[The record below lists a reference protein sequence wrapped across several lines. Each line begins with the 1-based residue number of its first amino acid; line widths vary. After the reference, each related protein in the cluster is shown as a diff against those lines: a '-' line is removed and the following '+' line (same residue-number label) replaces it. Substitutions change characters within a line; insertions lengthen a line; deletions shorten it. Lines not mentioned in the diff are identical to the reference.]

1 MYKRLLVGQE
11 WKIGTYIKEVKLLN
25 EYKKVFST
33 FIEEER
39 FDLHS
44 YLTYLF
50 INECQEDVVD
60 QLEQEHVNQ

>member
-1 MYKRLLVGQE
+1 MS
-11 WKIGTYIKEVKLLN
+11 
-25 EYKKVFST
+25 EYNKVFST

-50 INECQEDVVD
+50 INKCQEHVVD

>member
-1 MYKRLLVGQE
+1 MYKRLLAGQE
-11 WKIGTYIKEVKLLN
+11 WKIGTYIKEVKLLS

-50 INECQEDVVD
+50 INNITLNLLNNLCSF
-60 QLEQEHVNQ
+60 

>member
-1 MYKRLLVGQE
+1 MS
-11 WKIGTYIKEVKLLN
+11 
-25 EYKKVFST
+25 EYKQVFST
-33 FIEEER
+33 FINGER

-50 INECQEDVVD
+50 ISDCQDGVVN

>member
-1 MYKRLLVGQE
+1 MS
-11 WKIGTYIKEVKLLN
+11 
-25 EYKKVFST
+25 EYKQVFST
-33 FIEEER
+33 FINKER

-50 INECQEDVVD
+50 INECQDNVVN

>member
-1 MYKRLLVGQE
+1 MSKHKQ
-11 WKIGTYIKEVKLLN
+11 
-25 EYKKVFST
+25 VFST
-33 FIEEER
+33 FIKEDQ

-50 INECQEDVVD
+50 INKCKESVVN